1 MYNEKLS
8 DIAEKVRQTSNIPE
22 DEEFGSVIAVI
33 MIIGIILS
41 LIRVIQECN
50 KTKSQGM
57 TSADKYNFYGT
68 EIRHYSTKRG
78 WFTKLRI
85 KKLLRQRMS
94 RDQYSK
100 YSIPLLNALLTT
112 GENLTDEQIVT
123 LVENANV

>member
-1 MYNEKLS
+1 MDNEKLS
-8 DIAEKVRQTSNIPE
+8 DIAEKIRQTSNIPE
-22 DEEFGSVIAVI
+22 EEEFGSVLAVL

-50 KTKSQGM
+50 KTKSQTM
-57 TSADKYNFYGT
+57 TSSDKYNFYGT
-68 EIRHYSTKRG
+68 EIRNYSTKRG

-85 KKLLRQRMS
+85 KKLLRQKMS
-94 RDQYSK
+94 KYQYSK

-112 GENLTDEQIVT
+112 GENLTDEQTIT